1 MRGQVGGE
9 EEVEF
14 EVKTLRNEDSELHRL
29 LAKEFWTGGSR
40 APSRFWAGSRTTT
53 PQLKQEQQERA
64 GLRRLCTFDFE
75 VGGVDD
81 VARLC
86 CSRRQVKICGHL

>member
-14 EVKTLRNEDSELHRL
+14 EVKTLRNEDSKLHWP
-29 LAKEFWTGGSR
+29 LAKEFWTGGAR

-53 PQLKQEQQERA
+53 PQSKQEQ
-64 GLRRLCTFDFE
+64 
-75 VGGVDD
+75 
-81 VARLC
+81 
-86 CSRRQVKICGHL
+86 

>member
-14 EVKTLRNEDSELHRL
+14 EVKTLRNEDRELHKP
-29 LAKEFWTGGSR
+29 LAKEFWTGGAR

-53 PQLKQEQQERA
+53 LQLKQEQ
-64 GLRRLCTFDFE
+64 
-75 VGGVDD
+75 
-81 VARLC
+81 
-86 CSRRQVKICGHL
+86 